1 MRFKIF
7 FNELKQSLDVNCLCG
22 NHSEVFLPENTAQ
35 HVLYPI
41 PNELALDIREYLSG
55 VLDQGYSDKFKSI
68 DTSIKELQQKR
79 RELIDEIR
87 AAMNPAIIEHCEKFK
102 ADHPELF
109 I

>member
-22 NHSEVFLPENTAQ
+22 PSSEVFLPENPAQ

-41 PNELALDIREYLSG
+41 PNELALDIREYLHGMLEQSIS
-55 VLDQGYSDKFKSI
+55 QEFKRI
-68 DTSIKELQQKR
+68 DASIKELQQQR
-79 RELIDEIR
+79 RELIDKAR
-87 AAMNPAIIEHCEKFK
+87 VKMNPAIIEHCEKFK
-102 ADHPELF
+102 AEHPELF